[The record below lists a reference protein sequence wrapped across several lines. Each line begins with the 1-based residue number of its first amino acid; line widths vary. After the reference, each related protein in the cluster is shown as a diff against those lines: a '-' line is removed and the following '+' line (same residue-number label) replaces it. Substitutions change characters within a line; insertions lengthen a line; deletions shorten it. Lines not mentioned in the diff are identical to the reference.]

1 MGGLVMVYYLVITG
15 FYFVFYCCTL
25 VFSAVSPLWS
35 WLGVGVFK
43 LYSTSSLASLGSH
56 LGVLLEHLAMVE
68 V

>member
-1 MGGLVMVYYLVITG
+1 MGGLVLAYHLAIAG

-25 VFSAVSPLWS
+25 VFSAVGPPWS
-35 WLGVGVFK
+35 WLGEGVFK
-43 LYSTSSLASLGSH
+43 LYHSSSLASLGSH